1 MQPRGTDA
9 IPLPPRPNLEQY
21 RHRAKSLV
29 KACASGDADA
39 VRSWARRWLESLA
52 ALHTEKPSAE
62 PASADTPRYLKWT
75 EIDREVDAIAR
86 DARSSQLTG
95 GDGDVSCSL
104 ADAQLFIA
112 RLHDFASWPRF
123 VHHLEAL
130 QRESSPDS
138 EFETAA
144 DAVVTGDIARLSSM
158 LRQNPTLSHARS
170 ARDHGA
176 TLLHYIAANGHE
188 GYRQKTPK
196 NAVDVARV
204 LLDAGAEPDALARMY
219 GHDCTTMQMLVSS
232 AHPHIAGLQVALV
245 DLLVDYG
252 ARPSGVNDD
261 GSPLMTAFRFH
272 YPRAAEAL
280 VRRGAR
286 VDNVITAAALGR
298 TDLLTAWIVDG
309 TTLAPDVHL
318 AAGPWPRLKRDP
330 RIHLGYALTWA
341 ATWGKRDAVE
351 LLLQKGVDPNGKD
364 DDATA
369 LHFAAA
375 FGHLDI
381 VRLLLAH
388 GASLETLNSYG
399 GTVLDGTLWYAYN
412 YPAKVVDYPA
422 VIRALIDAGAR
433 TDLYPEMQ
441 QRIDGILKRG

>member
-1 MQPRGTDA
+1 
-9 IPLPPRPNLEQY
+9 
-21 RHRAKSLV
+21 V
-29 KACASGDADA
+29 
-39 VRSWARRWLESLA
+39 
-52 ALHTEKPSAE
+52 E
-62 PASADTPRYLKWT
+62 PESADTPRHLKWT
-75 EIDREVDAIAR
+75 EIDREVDAIEK
-86 DARSSQLTG
+86 DARSSRLIG
-95 GDGDVSCSL
+95 GDGPTSCTL
-104 ADAQLFIA
+104 ADAQLFLA

-123 VHHLEAL
+123 VHHIEAL
-130 QRESSPDS
+130 ARESSPDS

-144 DAVVTGDIARLSSM
+144 DAVVTGDIARVSSM
-158 LRQNPTLSHARS
+158 LRQNRTLAQARS

-196 NAVDVARV
+196 NAVDIARA

-219 GHDCTTMQMLVSS
+219 GYECTPMQMLVSS

-245 DLLVDYG
+245 DILVDYG
-252 ARPSGVNDD
+252 ARPSGVKDD

-286 VDNVITAAALGR
+286 VDNVIAAAALGR
-298 TDLLTAWIVDG
+298 TDLLAAWVVDG
-309 TTLAPDVHL
+309 TTLAPGVDL
-318 AAGPWPRLKRDP
+318 AAGPWPRLEPDP
-330 RIHLGYALTWA
+330 RVHLGYALTWA

-351 LLLQKGVDPNGKD
+351 LLLQKGVDPHGRD

-375 FGHLDI
+375 FGHWDI
-381 VRLLLAH
+381 VQLLLAY

-399 GTVLDGTLWYAYN
+399 GTVLGGTLWYAYN
-412 YPAKVVDYPA
+412 IPVKGVDYPA
-422 VIRALIDAGAR
+422 VIRALIEAGAR